1 MKLISSELLDLVT
14 ASASS
19 EERLRKNFNFHKDLN
34 DTLHR
39 FLNAMEPGTY
49 IAPHR
54 HVNPDKE
61 ETVVILRGS
70 LMIFLFDD
78 TGKVTGRYLLNRE
91 KGDLG
96 IDIEPGLWHC
106 SVSLEPGTIIFE
118 VKRGPFTP
126 LTDDCLAPWAPTSA
140 DNEAAQTYIQ
150 HLLEDRSL

>member
-19 EERLRKNFNFHKDLN
+19 EERLRKNFNFHTDLN

-61 ETVVILRGS
+61 ETVVILRGN

-96 IDIEPGLWHC
+96 MDIEPGLWHC

-126 LTDDCLAPWAPTSA
+126 LTDDCLAPWAPASA

>member
-1 MKLISSELLDLVT
+1 MKLISTELLDLVT

-19 EERLRKNFNFHKDLN
+19 EERLRKNFNFHTDLN

-118 VKRGPFTP
+118 VKRGPFMP
-126 LTDDCLAPWAPTSA
+126 LADDCLAPWAPAAA

-150 HLLEDRSL
+150 HLLEEISL

>member
-1 MKLISSELLDLVT
+1 MKLISTELLDLVT

-19 EERLRKNFNFHKDLN
+19 EERLRKNYNFHTDLN

-78 TGKVTGRYLLNRE
+78 TGKVIGRYLLNRE

-106 SVSLEPGTIIFE
+106 SVSLEPGTVIFE

-126 LTDDCLAPWAPTSA
+126 LAGDCLAPWAPDAA

-150 HLLEDRSL
+150 HLLEEVSL

>member
-1 MKLISSELLDLVT
+1 MKLISSDLLDLVT

-19 EERLRKNFNFHKDLN
+19 EERLRKNFNFHTDLN

-70 LMIFLFDD
+70 LMIFLFDE
-78 TGKVTGRYLLNRE
+78 TGKVAGRYLLNRDN
-91 KGDLG
+91 GLFG

-106 SVSLEPGTIIFE
+106 SISLEPGTIIFE
-118 VKRGPFTP
+118 VKRGPFAP
-126 LTDDCLAPWAPTSA
+126 LTAECLAPWAPDAA
-140 DNEAAQTYIQ
+140 DKEAAQLYMR
-150 HLLEDRSL
+150 HLLENECL